1 MEKKLRKEVEFL
13 DYIGSR
19 KEPYKY
25 PSSPADST
33 YIADQGMTGTL
44 AEATKPVV
52 EEISKVLEYVT
63 EFFKWDTDPTTD
75 TILSDTLTQYRKRPD
90 YLKNEKQFNALL
102 SGWSLNTNT
111 IEGLKPV
118 DLKSFNSQELKDLA
132 IDIDSFIKSADIP
145 MIISDTLEEDMT
157 TAAIAVPEGGM
168 TTSPIKKKQNLGY
181 TSLNEN
187 DYPEEA
193 IKSFYDR
200 PDAEQI
206 LADFKKIAQEYKLN
220 VGKDELI
227 STQIAK
233 RNPVFQKEIISKFDE
248 LAKNYNLTLQSLGLQ
263 EESNKKLHIL
273 GVELG
278 KDSGFAQ
285 GAIGR
290 NLIIT
295 LSDGSKVESNDD
307 DLLGRYKQLRTGDRK
322 NIEKLNNILYR
333 VPWNTLNETYY
344 NKEWNL
350 QSIVSWVKD
359 YANEHNLDLKEIHK
373 EVRNSKISRSKTNIT
388 IYDIG
393 DKDGIVILDDH
404 VEGAPRLNSIKVI
417 LGEKGSSVGSLKNAI
432 RLDDTTKSDLL
443 KTFDN
448 FFNKLKKEDYDY
460 NRAEIEM
467 QDKQD
472 FNQSESDRV
481 FLAQLLSSY
490 KIKFPPNLQVKLENL
505 FYTNNI
511 TNVNEVNL
519 DIFSDSFIKNM
530 RGKVEELIQ
539 KSGLKL
545 DAFESKE
552 VKAKKIVES
561 YGLIEKEEE
570 EEKEEEVKE
579 TEEVYSFKSKNRVII
594 VKGFEETQARDIAVK
609 VMAPSDKLPELPEGQ
624 YELSYILPG
633 AEELTEDSKTNTANR
648 YIVSFDAYMYA
659 KDDDAIKKAAA
670 AFARKL
676 DLEYDNKAS
685 VLEIYEAPFGST
697 SSRKI
702 S

>member
-1 MEKKLRKEVEFL
+1 MGKKLRKEVEFL

-52 EEISKVLEYVT
+52 EEISKVLEYIT

-75 TILSDTLTQYRKRPD
+75 TILSDTLAQYRKRPD

-111 IEGLKPV
+111 LEGLKPV
-118 DLKSFNSQELKDLA
+118 DLKSFNNQELKDLA
-132 IDIDSFIKSADIP
+132 IDIDNFIKSADVP

-206 LADFKKIAQEYKLN
+206 LTDFKKIAQEYKLN

-233 RNPVFQKEIISKFDE
+233 RNPVFQKEIISKFDD
-248 LAKNYNLTLQSLGLQ
+248 LAKKYNLTLQGLGLQ
-263 EESNKKLHIL
+263 EENKNNLHIL

-278 KDSGFAQ
+278 KDSGFAH

-295 LSDGSKVESNDD
+295 LSDGSKVESNDE
-307 DLLGRYKQLRTGDRK
+307 DLLSRYKQLRVGDRK
-322 NIEKLNNILYR
+322 SIEKLNNILYR
-333 VPWNTLNETYY
+333 VSWNALNE
-344 NKEWNL
+344 
-350 QSIVSWVKD
+350 
-359 YANEHNLDLKEIHK
+359 NE
-373 EVRNSKISRSKTNIT
+373 
-388 IYDIG
+388 
-393 DKDGIVILDDH
+393 
-404 VEGAPRLNSIKVI
+404 
-417 LGEKGSSVGSLKNAI
+417 
-432 RLDDTTKSDLL
+432 
-443 KTFDN
+443 
-448 FFNKLKKEDYDY
+448 Y

-472 FNQSESDRV
+472 FNQSESDRL
-481 FLAQLLSSY
+481 FLAQLLASY
-490 KIKFPPNLQVKLENL
+490 KVKLPPNLQVKLENL

-530 RGKVEELIQ
+530 RSKVEELIQ

-579 TEEVYSFKSKNRVII
+579 VGEVYSFKSKNRVII

-633 AEELTEDSKTNTANR
+633 VEELTEDSTTSTANR

-659 KDDDAIKKAAA
+659 KDDDAIKKVAA

-697 SSRKI
+697 SGRKI